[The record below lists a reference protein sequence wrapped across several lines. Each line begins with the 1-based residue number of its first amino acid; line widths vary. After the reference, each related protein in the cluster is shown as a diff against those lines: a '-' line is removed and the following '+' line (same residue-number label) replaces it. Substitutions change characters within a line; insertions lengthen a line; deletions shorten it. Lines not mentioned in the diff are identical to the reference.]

1 MSVAIHKRVSQINN
15 NKSNNKKKNTNKLK
29 ATYAQY

>member
-15 NKSNNKKKNTNKLK
+15 NKSNKKKNTNKLK